1 MEFKDRLRELRQA
14 NGWTLEEVAQGINAN
29 WGTKLNRSTVLRY
42 EKGECEPK
50 LLVASYFAQYYGVS
64 LDYLIG
70 LVDDKH
76 GHNDESRL
84 APASFIPSRTVSGT
98 PGRRRVVAR
107 AARMKSNRKK
117 IGGAS

>member
-1 MEFKDRLRELRQA
+1 MEFKDRLKELRIA
-14 NGWTLEEVAQGINAN
+14 NGWTLEEVAQGINMN

-42 EKGECEPK
+42 ETGECEPK
-50 LLVASYFAQYYGVS
+50 LVVASYFAQYYGVS

-76 GHNDESRL
+76 GHNDERRP
-84 APASFIPSRTVSGT
+84 APEPFVPAATIGQ
-98 PGRRRVVAR
+98 PGRHRRTVAR
-107 AARMKSNRKK
+107 AARMKTNRKK